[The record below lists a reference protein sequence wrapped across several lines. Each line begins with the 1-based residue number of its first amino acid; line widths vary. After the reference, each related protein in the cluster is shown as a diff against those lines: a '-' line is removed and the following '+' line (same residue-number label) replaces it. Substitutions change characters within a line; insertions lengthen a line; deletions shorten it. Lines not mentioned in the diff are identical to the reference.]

1 VFGFSWDEVPDA
13 GGYTTFST
21 ADRPLGGLSSVVPG
35 LPKGWATCFSVADTD
50 EAVRRVES
58 GGGKVL
64 MAAEDTPFGRFA
76 VVTDPWGA
84 SFSVMAEIPG

>member
-1 VFGFSWDEVPDA
+1 
-13 GGYTTFST
+13 
-21 ADRPLGGLSSVVPG
+21 
-35 LPKGWATCFSVADTD
+35 
-50 EAVRRVES
+50 
-58 GGGKVL
+58 VL